1 MVCLTCNTCT
11 CTSPIPTST
20 EVDDWDRNTY
30 LGSADRRWGKVICV
44 QQLSWQSK
52 TPISILLIN
61 AISAP
66 LKIPGNFIGTIIRP
80 QIQGVHSN
88 SGATRPSVL
97 SPSNMPLTDVI
108 YFAVSTFYLLFHCQ
122 NEKKNKVRRS
132 GRKELKKCQKKKEG
146 RFKTTA
152 FGITQNLSVTVLKVC
167 FSEMFQIKMS
177 MFMLSWP
184 QIYGFRSIFPQ
195 VPDLHTF
202 FTMHGCKPCLI
213 KVRMWQNCADFRPQ
227 FSVVGFLVLFKAKC
241 MAKL

>member
-52 TPISILLIN
+52 TPISILLLIY
-61 AISAP
+61 AMSALP
-66 LKIPGNFIGTIIRP
+66 KIPGNFIGTIIRP

-97 SPSNMPLTDVI
+97 SPSNIPLTDVI

-122 NEKKNKVRRS
+122 NEKKKKQSEEKWKERTEKVPKKKRREK
-132 GRKELKKCQKKKEG
+132 GLKQQHLVSHRTFQSLYSKSASVKCFRLKCQCLCSTGPRSMGLEVFFH
-146 RFKTTA
+146 RFLIST
-152 FGITQNLSVTVLKVC
+152 
-167 FSEMFQIKMS
+167 
-177 MFMLSWP
+177 
-184 QIYGFRSIFPQ
+184 RSSP
-195 VPDLHTF
+195 
-202 FTMHGCKPCLI
+202 
-213 KVRMWQNCADFRPQ
+213 RMAA
-227 FSVVGFLVLFKAKC
+227 SHAS
-241 MAKL
+241 